1 MTETTEA
8 TQPTP
13 SAVAPSLWRRIR
25 WFVVLLVIAVVFA
38 AAGGYVAGQRKRSDV
53 RAGDIAQVAQQQFDL
68 GLEDL
73 AAGRFELA
81 RQRFEYVIRLDP
93 TFPQAAEQL
102 AIALVGLNAPVATV
116 APLATPTPNL
126 APVED
131 LFAQALAAYENKDWN
146 VTIDT
151 LLALRAKDASY
162 RAVEVD
168 GMMYAALRNRG
179 VQHIRDEG
187 LLEEGLYDLS
197 RAERFAPLDNEA
209 EQYRGWAELYLQ
221 ANSYFGVNWAQ
232 AVYYF
237 AQVYIVAPYI
247 TNDVYLKLATSAQ
260 KYGDELIV
268 ANDPCAAEEQY
279 YQSLL
284 AWENKDL
291 VPTATEA
298 HDRCEDSKRP
308 PPPKETPGPTPT
320 PTETPTPGS

>member
-13 SAVAPSLWRRIR
+13 SAAAPSLWLRIR
-25 WFVVLLVIAVVFA
+25 WFGVLLVIAVVFA
-38 AAGGYVAGQRKRSDV
+38 AAGGHIAGQRKRSDV

-73 AAGRFELA
+73 ATGRFELA

-162 RAVEVD
+162 RSVEVD

-187 LLEEGLYDLS
+187 LLEEGCTTCRGRSGSLPSTTRPSNTAAGPSSTS
-197 RAERFAPLDNEA
+197 RPIPTTVSIGRRPSTTSLRF
-209 EQYRGWAELYLQ
+209 
-221 ANSYFGVNWAQ
+221 
-232 AVYYF
+232 
-237 AQVYIVAPYI
+237 
-247 TNDVYLKLATSAQ
+247 TS
-260 KYGDELIV
+260 LR
-268 ANDPCAAEEQY
+268 
-279 YQSLL
+279 
-284 AWENKDL
+284 
-291 VPTATEA
+291 PTSPTT
-298 HDRCEDSKRP
+298 SISSWRP
-308 PPPKETPGPTPT
+308 RPKSTAMN
-320 PTETPTPGS
+320 